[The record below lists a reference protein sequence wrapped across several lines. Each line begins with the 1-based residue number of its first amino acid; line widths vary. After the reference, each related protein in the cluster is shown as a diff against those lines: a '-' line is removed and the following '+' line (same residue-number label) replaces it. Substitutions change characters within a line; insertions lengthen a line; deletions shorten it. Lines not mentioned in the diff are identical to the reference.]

1 MNDKKII
8 DLYWKRSEDA
18 ISETANKYGGYCHSI
33 AYHILHN
40 KEDSEEC
47 VNDTYLRAWNAM
59 PPKRP
64 NCLSAFLGKIVRN
77 LSFDRYDGYTAEKR
91 GGGEIPLALE
101 ELESCIPSSFDTEQA
116 VDELAL
122 ADMLNRFLSKTKP
135 QARIW
140 FVRRYWYLDPVK
152 EIAAAFGVS
161 ESKVKMTLLRLRKK
175 LKQFLE
181 EEGVRI

>member
-1 MNDKKII
+1 MR
-8 DLYWKRSEDA
+8 KRHLSEGMERHA
-18 ISETANKYGGYCHSI
+18 SKTTELPVRISRKNC
-33 AYHILHN
+33 
-40 KEDSEEC
+40 SES
-47 VNDTYLRAWNAM
+47 VIR
-59 PPKRP
+59 
-64 NCLSAFLGKIVRN
+64 
-77 LSFDRYDGYTAEKR
+77 
-91 GGGEIPLALE
+91 LE
-101 ELESCIPSSFDTEQA
+101 ELESCIPSSFDTEQT

-122 ADMLNRFLSKTKP
+122 ADMLNRFLSKTNP